1 MQKVLDFIEKVLKGM
16 IVGIAAMTA
25 GAGTFAIVLGIYDRC
40 MEIIANPFKK
50 FKENLIYVLPIVIG
64 ICISALFCGKLVIFM
79 LNEYESYVK
88 YAFLGIILGGV
99 PTLFQRA
106 NAKGKD
112 KKYIIALVLA
122 AICTMLMTAW
132 GNSVEEREITRQIG
146 WLELFAYGLLYA
158 FGAVM
163 PGMTTIHILMFLGV
177 LAPIMSGIFALD
189 LSVIIPFGIGYLI
202 MVLGTANLITFLFK
216 KFYGYTY
223 YAIIGF
229 SILSLQMLVPP
240 LMTTKEKILCPIIAL
255 VATAIMYGITR
266 LDDILANKRENK
278 NEIQKDENKMIEEKA
293 K

>member
-1 MQKVLDFIEKVLKGM
+1 MQKFLDFIEKMVKGM
-16 IVGIAAMTA
+16 VVGIAAMTA

-40 MEIIANPFKK
+40 MEIIANPFKN

-64 ICISALFCGKLVIFM
+64 ICISAVIGGKFVIYM
-79 LNEYESYVK
+79 LNTYESYVK

-99 PTLFQRA
+99 PTLFKRA
-106 NAKGKD
+106 NEKGKD

-122 AICTMLMTAW
+122 AIFTMLMTAW
-132 GNSVEEREITRQIG
+132 GNSVEENEITRKLNPI
-146 WLELFAYGLLYA
+146 ELFGYGLLYS

-189 LSVIIPFGIGYLI
+189 FSVIIPFGIGYLI

-240 LMTTKEKILCPIIAL
+240 LVSTQEKILCPIIAL
-255 VATAIMYGITR
+255 TTTLIMYGITR
-266 LDDILANKRENK
+266 LDDILEKKRKVKIK
-278 NEIQKDENKMIEEKA
+278 NN
-293 K
+293 